1 MKKLL
6 LILMAMMTLT
16 ANAGGLG
23 TSLNFGNGDHVSKKI
38 SKSATTIT
46 PNPLKPN
53 RIYKTKK
60 ADTHKTAGE
69 PVASLNSPAPIL
81 GCQEKVVQ
89 PCKKWYNMKIVEA
102 YIGPMPMHLFDPMP
116 SVTVMYENGIEE
128 KLFDFY
134 PDEISFKKEELI
146 GLTKEQVLK
155 LRHEKDVSF
164 LRS

>member
-1 MKKLL
+1 MKKLMMMM
-6 LILMAMMTLT
+6 IAMSAMT
-16 ANAGGLG
+16 AQAGVLG
-23 TSLNFGNGDHVSKKI
+23 VYPKMNGSDHVSKKI

-89 PCKKWYNMKIVEA
+89 PCKK
-102 YIGPMPMHLFDPMP
+102 
-116 SVTVMYENGIEE
+116 
-128 KLFDFY
+128 
-134 PDEISFKKEELI
+134 
-146 GLTKEQVLK
+146 
-155 LRHEKDVSF
+155 
-164 LRS
+164 

>member
-16 ANAGGLG
+16 ANASGIG

-46 PNPLKPN
+46 PNPLKSN

-81 GCQEKVVQ
+81 GCQEKIVQ
-89 PCKKWYNMKIVEA
+89 PCKK
-102 YIGPMPMHLFDPMP
+102 
-116 SVTVMYENGIEE
+116 
-128 KLFDFY
+128 
-134 PDEISFKKEELI
+134 
-146 GLTKEQVLK
+146 
-155 LRHEKDVSF
+155 
-164 LRS
+164 